1 MHIITLASYLSSKR
15 GGLEHSLFDV
25 CQALAKR
32 GHKITLVY
40 EEEGD
45 QLEKYR
51 EFCTELIKIAGY
63 RLSTN
68 FLSDISRIAN
78 IQSSIIYSNQ
88 YNNFFFGRLL
98 SQLQSIPFVCH
109 LRLHA
114 SEENNYLK
122 RIKQSFTFAGINRYI
137 AISDAVKADW
147 CDRLNISG
155 DKVSIVYNGIEPERF
170 SIPRE
175 ISDIRAAWGLSPT
188 ERVVSY
194 VGRLEAEKGIE
205 TLIRAF
211 ALLRQSSIP
220 AKLLVAGKPL
230 FAGEEYISHLVAL
243 TDSLGIKDDV
253 KFLGHI
259 SDTQSLYQVSD
270 VNVLPSLWLEAFG
283 RVIIEAMACG
293 TPALGSHSGGIP
305 EVLTGEFSNW
315 LFTPGDELDLYTK
328 LKDVIDW
335 RNTDPALSQRCRQH
349 VVTNFSL
356 NQTIDGI
363 EAVLKQAIA
372 KEN

>member
-25 CQALAKR
+25 CQALAER
-32 GHKITLVY
+32 GHKITLIY

-45 QLEKYR
+45 QLEKYQ
-51 EFCTELIKIAGY
+51 EFCTELIKITSY
-63 RLSTN
+63 RLNAS
-68 FLSDISRIAN
+68 FLSDIKRVSSL
-78 IQSSIIYSNQ
+78 QSSIIYSNQ

-98 SQLQSIPFVCH
+98 SQLQGIPLICH

-114 SEENNYLK
+114 SGEDNPLK
-122 RIKQSFTFAGINRYI
+122 RIKQSFTLSGISRYI
-137 AISDAVKADW
+137 AISEAVKTDW

-170 SIPRE
+170 SIPSE
-175 ISDIRAAWGLSPT
+175 ISDIRAAWDLSPT

-194 VGRLEAEKGIE
+194 VGRLETEKGIE

-230 FAGEEYISHLVAL
+230 FSSEEYISHLAAL
-243 TDSLGIKDDV
+243 ADSLGIKDDV

-259 SDTQSLYQVSD
+259 SNTQSLYQVSD

-293 TPALGSHSGGIP
+293 TPALGSRSGGIP
-305 EVLTGEFSNW
+305 EVLTGEFSDW
-315 LFTPGDELDLYTK
+315 LFTPGDELDLYAK
-328 LKDVIDW
+328 LKGVINW
-335 RNTDPALSQRCRQH
+335 RDTDPALSQRCRQH

-363 EAVLKQAIA
+363 ETILKQVVVS
-372 KEN
+372 